1 MRRPRSVVCG
11 GLQLEV
17 VWAAVCRGHCEEA
30 TVSCVGLMCGIVCYD
45 IHVAL
50 APSLSTISLLSW
62 TLSPT

>member
-30 TVSCVGLMCGIVCYD
+30 TVSCVWGATVRSSVGCSVQG
-45 IHVAL
+45 
-50 APSLSTISLLSW
+50 
-62 TLSPT
+62 TL